1 MTARRP
7 RTWTALLALLAAAL
21 GAPWVSAEEAQPIV
35 RGTEG
40 ATAIPFSA
48 MNAGPGRIACTA
60 AIAHWYSLDL
70 GVAGPG
76 ETVRAT
82 LWSDP
87 ATGEVSLLNELRDR
101 MPVQA
106 LWCGLAGRSWAT
118 RSPVPLARRTGE
130 PPDPIELTCAPES
143 DRLICR

>member
-1 MTARRP
+1 MP
-7 RTWTALLALLAAAL
+7 VFSLIALLAALSAAH
-21 GAPWVSAEEAQPIV
+21 APAEEAQPIV

-48 MNAGPGRIACTA
+48 TNEGPGRIACSA

-70 GVAGPG
+70 GEAGPG

-106 LWCGLAGRSWAT
+106 LWCGLAGRSWET
-118 RSPVPLARRTGE
+118 RSAVSLARRAGNAPE
-130 PPDPIELTCAPES
+130 PIELTCAPRG
-143 DRLICR
+143 DRLVCQ